1 MTSKLIHVL
10 DELVDEIVRYSRLE
24 DSTRRAIETLGI
36 RQAHIIAFGKGA
48 ISMARGAVEALRRV
62 EGGLVIVPEYME
74 GKIDGLE
81 TLKSTHPL
89 PSERSLEAGKA
100 VLEYADG
107 LGKDDSVLVLVSG
120 GGSALVEYPLEGLS
134 LIELVETNRILLNSG
149 MSILEIN
156 TVRKHLSRIKGGRL
170 AEALSPAKT
179 YGLYVSDVPGDRL
192 DLIASGPTVP
202 DPSTYH
208 DALSIIRTYSLEGKL
223 PHGVLRILE
232 LGARGEL
239 PETPKP
245 GDMVFRNVVNRLVAA
260 NINVLKR
267 LEDSL
272 RRRGYNTLVLT
283 SRVSGESREVA
294 KVLAS
299 IALDSYTRRV
309 PIPSPAAII
318 VGGETS
324 VTVTGKGRGG
334 RNMELAL
341 WFAREIDYWM
351 GGELEDAVIGIV
363 SLDTDGIDG
372 VTDAAGAIA
381 YNGLLRKA
389 RMLGIDY
396 DGLLGSNDSY
406 RLAEELGVLIK
417 TGPTGSNLNSVSVV
431 LVGVPGGRSRE

>member
-1 MTSKLIHVL
+1 M
-10 DELVDEIVRYSRLE
+10 
-24 DSTRRAIETLGI
+24 
-36 RQAHIIAFGKGA
+36 AHGA
-48 ISMARGAVEALRRV
+48 LEALSRV
-62 EGGLVIVPEYME
+62 EGGLIIVPEYME
-74 GKIDGLE
+74 GRVDGLE
-81 TLKSTHPL
+81 LLKSTHPL
-89 PSERSLEAGKA
+89 PSEKSLEAGKA
-100 VLEYADG
+100 VLEYADS
-107 LGKDDSVLVLVSG
+107 LGKDDTVLVLVSG

-134 LIELVETNRILLNSG
+134 LEDLVETNRILLNSG

-170 AEALSPAKT
+170 AETLYPART
-179 YGLYVSDVPGDRL
+179 YGLYASDVPGDRL

-208 DALSIIRTYSLEGKL
+208 DAISIIKTYDVEDQL
-223 PHGVLRILE
+223 PRAVLRILE
-232 LGARGEL
+232 KGAKGEL

-245 GDMVFRNVVNRLVAA
+245 GDKVFENVVNKLTAT
-260 NINVLKR
+260 NIDVLQR
-267 LEDSL
+267 LEESL
-272 RRRGYNTLVLT
+272 RSKGYNTLVLT
-283 SRVSGESREVA
+283 SRVSGESRDVA

-299 IALDSYTRRV
+299 IALESYMRGV

-318 VGGETS
+318 IGGETS
-324 VTVTGKGRGG
+324 VTVRGSGRGG

-341 WFAREIDYWM
+341 WFAREIDFWM

-363 SLDTDGIDG
+363 SMDTDGIDG

-389 RMLGIDY
+389 RRLGIDY

-406 RLAEELGVLIK
+406 RLAGELGVLVK

-431 LVGVPGGRSRE
+431 LVGVPGGVDEKRSVNRGVNTS

>member
-1 MTSKLIHVL
+1 M
-10 DELVDEIVRYSRLE
+10 
-24 DSTRRAIETLGI
+24 
-36 RQAHIIAFGKGA
+36 AHGA
-48 ISMARGAVEALRRV
+48 LEALSRV

-74 GKIDGLE
+74 GRIEGLE

-89 PSERSLEAGKA
+89 PSEKSLEAGKA
-100 VLEYADG
+100 VLEYADS
-107 LGKDDSVLVLVSG
+107 LGKDDTVLVLVSG

-134 LIELVETNRILLNSG
+134 LEDLVETNKILLNSG

-170 AEALSPAKT
+170 AETLYPART
-179 YGLYVSDVPGDRL
+179 YGLYASDVPGDRL

-208 DALSIIRTYSLEGKL
+208 DAISIIKTYDVEDQL
-223 PHGVLRILE
+223 PRAVLGILE
-232 LGARGEL
+232 KGAKGEL

-245 GDMVFRNVVNRLVAA
+245 GDKVFENVVNKLTAT
-260 NINVLKR
+260 NIDVLQR
-267 LEDSL
+267 LEESL
-272 RRRGYNTLVLT
+272 RSKGYNTLVLT
-283 SRVSGESREVA
+283 SRVSGESRDVA

-299 IALDSYTRRV
+299 IALESYMRGV

-318 VGGETS
+318 IGGETS
-324 VTVTGKGRGG
+324 VTVRGSGRGG

-341 WFAREIDYWM
+341 WFAREIDFWM

-363 SLDTDGIDG
+363 SMDTDGIDG

-389 RMLGIDY
+389 RRLGIDY

-406 RLAEELGVLIK
+406 RLAGELGVLVK

-431 LVGVPGGRSRE
+431 LVGVPGGVDEKRSVNRGVNTS